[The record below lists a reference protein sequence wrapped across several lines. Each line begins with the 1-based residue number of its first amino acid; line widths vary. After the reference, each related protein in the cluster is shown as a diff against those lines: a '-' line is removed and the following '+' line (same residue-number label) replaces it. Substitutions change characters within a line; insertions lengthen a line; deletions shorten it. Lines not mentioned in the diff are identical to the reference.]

1 MLRRIRLISGVVLLV
16 YVALHLANHSLG
28 LISLQALESGRDAFL
43 AIWRNPLGTVILY
56 GALLIH
62 VGLALWALF
71 ERQSLRMRLVDWVQV
86 VLGFSIPLVLFV
98 HILGTR
104 LAHELY
110 GVQDSYAYELLI
122 LYLYLPGYALRQAVL
137 LCLAWGHGCLGIHMW
152 LRLKPW
158 YQRWRWLLFTAALL
172 LPTLSLAGFW
182 VGGRDIMRLAQDP
195 AWLAEARATINFASA
210 DQVEVLRAIDRG
222 LLAALAAFLALA
234 LAIRP
239 LKERLRRRLGKIE
252 VCYLGGRRV
261 TIAQGTTVLEASRQG
276 GIAHASVC
284 GGRGRCSTCRIRI
297 SAGLEAQ
304 PEAGPEEQRV
314 LQRVRANPNVR
325 LACQLRPV
333 ADLEVTPLLSPESG
347 LGKAFP
353 QPAYL
358 QGQERD
364 IVVLF
369 ADLRGFTS
377 LSEHKLPY
385 DVVFVLNRYF
395 AAMGKAIESAGGR
408 VDKFIGDGVM
418 ALFGV
423 EGGLEAG
430 SRDALSAVRGMAQ
443 QLEVLNES
451 LRHDLEQPLR
461 IGIGVH
467 AGPVILGEMGYGSSV
482 SVTAIGDTVNTASR
496 LEALTKDFAVQLILS
511 ETLAEAAGLDCA
523 RFLRQE
529 IDVRGRK
536 ERLAVH
542 LIDDA
547 REIAEPAR

>member
-1 MLRRIRLISGVVLLV
+1 
-16 YVALHLANHSLG
+16 
-28 LISLQALESGRDAFL
+28 
-43 AIWRNPLGTVILY
+43 
-56 GALLIH
+56 
-62 VGLALWALF
+62 
-71 ERQSLRMRLVDWVQV
+71 
-86 VLGFSIPLVLFV
+86 
-98 HILGTR
+98 
-104 LAHELY
+104 
-110 GVQDSYAYELLI
+110 
-122 LYLYLPGYALRQAVL
+122 
-137 LCLAWGHGCLGIHMW
+137 MW

-195 AWLAEARATINFASA
+195 AWLAEARATINFASG

-252 VCYLGGRRV
+252 VCYPGARRV
-261 TIAQGTTVLEASRQG
+261 TIAQGTTVLEASRRG

-297 SAGLEAQ
+297 SEGLEAQ

-385 DVVFVLNRYF
+385 DVVFILNRYF

-467 AGPVILGEMGYGSSV
+467 AGPVILGEMGYGTSV

>member
-1 MLRRIRLISGVVLLV
+1 
-16 YVALHLANHSLG
+16 
-28 LISLQALESGRDAFL
+28 
-43 AIWRNPLGTVILY
+43 
-56 GALLIH
+56 
-62 VGLALWALF
+62 
-71 ERQSLRMRLVDWVQV
+71 
-86 VLGFSIPLVLFV
+86 
-98 HILGTR
+98 
-104 LAHELY
+104 
-110 GVQDSYAYELLI
+110 
-122 LYLYLPGYALRQAVL
+122 
-137 LCLAWGHGCLGIHMW
+137 
-152 LRLKPW
+152 
-158 YQRWRWLLFTAALL
+158 
-172 LPTLSLAGFW
+172 
-182 VGGRDIMRLAQDP
+182 
-195 AWLAEARATINFASA
+195 
-210 DQVEVLRAIDRG
+210 
-222 LLAALAAFLALA
+222 LAAFLVLA

-252 VCYLGGRRV
+252 VCYPGARRV
-261 TIAQGTTVLEASRQG
+261 TIAQGTTVLEASRRG

-385 DVVFVLNRYF
+385 DVVFILNRYF

-536 ERLAVH
+536 GRLAVH

>member
-1 MLRRIRLISGVVLLV
+1 MLRRIRLTSGVVLLV

-62 VGLALWALF
+62 VVLALWALF

-110 GVQDSYAYELLI
+110 GVHDSYAYELLI

-195 AWLAEARATINFASA
+195 AWLAEARATINFASG

-252 VCYLGGRRV
+252 VCYPGARRV
-261 TIAQGTTVLEASRQG
+261 TIAQGTTVLEASRRG

-297 SAGLEAQ
+297 SAGLEVQ

-333 ADLEVTPLLSPESG
+333 ADLEVIPLLSPESG

-385 DVVFVLNRYF
+385 DVVFILNRYF

-423 EGGLEAG
+423 EGGIEAG

>member
-1 MLRRIRLISGVVLLV
+1 MLRRIRLTSGVVLLV

-28 LISLQALESGRDAFL
+28 LISLQVLESGRDVFL
-43 AIWRNPLGTVILY
+43 AIWRNPLGTVTLY

-62 VGLALWALF
+62 VGLTLWALF

-86 VLGFSIPLVLFV
+86 VLGFSIPLVLFA
-98 HILGTR
+98 HILSTR

-110 GVQDSYAYELLI
+110 GVQDSYAYELLV

-137 LCLAWGHGCLGIHMW
+137 LCLAWGHGCLGVHMW

-158 YQRWRWLLFTAALL
+158 YQRWRWLLFIAALL

-210 DQVEVLRAIDRG
+210 DQVEMLRAIDRG
-222 LLAALAAFLALA
+222 LLAALAAFLVLALA
-234 LAIRP
+234 LRP
-239 LKERLRRRLGKIE
+239 MKERLRRRLGKIE
-252 VCYLGGRRV
+252 VGYPGGGRV
-261 TIAQGTTVLEASRQG
+261 IIAQGTTVLEASRRG

-347 LGKAFP
+347 LGKAFA

-385 DVVFVLNRYF
+385 DVVFILNRYF
-395 AAMGKAIESAGGR
+395 ATMGKAIESAGGR

-430 SRDALSAVRGMAQ
+430 SRDALSAVHGMAQ

>member
-86 VLGFSIPLVLFV
+86 VLGFSIPLVLFA

-137 LCLAWGHGCLGIHMW
+137 LCVAWGHGCLGIHMW

-195 AWLAEARATINFASA
+195 AWLAEARATINFASG

-261 TIAQGTTVLEASRQG
+261 IIALGTTVLEASRQG

-423 EGGLEAG
+423 ERGLEAG

-496 LEALTKDFAVQLILS
+496 LEDLTKDFAVQLILS